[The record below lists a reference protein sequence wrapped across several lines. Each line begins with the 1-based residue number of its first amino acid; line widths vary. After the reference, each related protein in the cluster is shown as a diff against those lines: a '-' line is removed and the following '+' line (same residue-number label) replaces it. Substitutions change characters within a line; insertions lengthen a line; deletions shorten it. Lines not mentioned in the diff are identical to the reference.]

1 MNINRNNY
9 EEYFLLYADDELSK
23 AERKM
28 VDIFV
33 KENPEFR
40 EEFCMLKLTINI
52 PDDEIRLEDKSF
64 LFKNESSFFI
74 NKTNYEEGFVQY
86 HDKEL
91 SEKEKLETESFLSQ
105 HPELKSEFELIGK
118 AKLSPDTSIVY
129 PGKQELYRKEKSGK
143 VVTLIWWRYAAAA
156 VLIGFGIW
164 VAAPYFNNPASNYP
178 VVAGIN
184 KTNNPTPSTEIVLPK
199 DAEPITHQVASTSVN
214 EKAADKA
221 TNESQLQR
229 TVMHTMQKDKIAK
242 NEVAKNTVNITTPSL
257 TKNIQ
262 ELKKEPVEVIAL
274 KSLDEKN
281 GQGKDGFEKAIAMQA
296 KSPVEITEPETKP
309 NYTHTVAYNETS
321 SNNNYVFYDIPAEEF
336 KKSKVGGFLKKVKRI
351 VERTNPITRLLEGND
366 EPVVANKF

>member
-1 MNINRNNY
+1 MNINKNNY
-9 EEYFLLYADDELSK
+9 EEYFLLYADNELSN

-28 VDIFV
+28 VEVFV

-64 LFKNESSFFI
+64 LFKNEHSFL
-74 NKTNYEEGFVQY
+74 NKDNYEEAFVHY

-118 AKLSPDTSIVY
+118 AKVSPDTSIIY
-129 PGKQELYRKEKSGK
+129 PDKKELYRKEKSGK
-143 VVTLIWWRYAAAA
+143 VVTLMWWRYAAAA

-164 VAAPYFNNPASNYP
+164 VAAPYFNSPANNHP

-184 KTNNPTPSTEIVLPK
+184 KTNNPKPATEVILPK
-199 DAEPITHQVASTSVN
+199 DAEPH
-214 EKAADKA
+214 
-221 TNESQLQR
+221 LQR

-257 TKNIQ
+257 TKYIQ

-274 KSLDEKN
+274 KASDEK
-281 GQGKDGFEKAIAMQA
+281 KDRSKDDIQKAVAMQV
-296 KSPVEITEPETKP
+296 KSPVEVTEPEMKP
-309 NYTHTVAYNETS
+309 DYTHTVAYNESS

>member
-9 EEYFLLYADDELSK
+9 EEYFLLYADNELSK

-28 VDIFV
+28 VEIFV

-40 EEFCMLKLTINI
+40 EDFCMIKLTINI

-91 SEKEKLETESFLSQ
+91 SEKSKLETESFLAQ
-105 HPELKSEFELIGK
+105 YPELKSEFELIGK

-143 VVTLIWWRYAAAA
+143 VITFMWWRYAAAA

-164 VAAPYFNNPASNYP
+164 VAAPYFNNPASNHP
-178 VVAGIN
+178 VGAGISE
-184 KTNNPTPSTEIVLPK
+184 TNNTTPSTEVVLPK
-199 DAEPITHQVASTSVN
+199 DAEPITHRVAAASVN
-214 EKAADKA
+214 EKSGDKA
-221 TNESQLQR
+221 TDESHLLR
-229 TVMHTMQKDKIAK
+229 TVTMQKDKITK

-257 TKNIQ
+257 TQNIK

-274 KSLDEKN
+274 KASDEKN
-281 GQGKDGFEKAIAMQA
+281 DQGKDGFDKAIAMQA
-296 KSPVEITEPETKP
+296 KSPVEKTESEVKP
-309 NYTHTVAYNETS
+309 NYAHTVAYNETS
-321 SNNNYVFYDIPAEEF
+321 SNNNYIFYDIPAEEF

>member
-9 EEYFLLYADDELSK
+9 EEYFLLYADNELSK

-28 VDIFV
+28 VEIFV

-52 PDDEIRLEDKSF
+52 PDDEIKLEDKSF
-64 LFKNESSFFI
+64 LFKNESAFFI

-91 SEKEKLETESFLSQ
+91 SEKEKLETESFLAH

-129 PGKQELYRKEKSGK
+129 PGKKELYRKEKSGK

-164 VAAPYFNNPASNYP
+164 VAAPYFNNPASNHP
-178 VVAGIN
+178 VVARIN
-184 KTNNPTPSTEIVLPK
+184 ETNNPTPSTEVVLPK
-199 DAEPITHQVASTSVN
+199 DAEPITHQVAATSVD
-214 EKAADKA
+214 EKSADKA
-221 TNESQLQR
+221 TNESHLQR
-229 TVMHTMQKDKIAK
+229 TVMHTMQKDKITK

-274 KSLDEKN
+274 KASDEKN
-281 GQGKDGFEKAIAMQA
+281 DQGKDGFEKAVAMQA

-309 NYTHTVAYNETS
+309 DYTHTVAYNETS

-336 KKSKVGGFLKKVKRI
+336 KKSKLGGFLKKVKRI